1 LQNLV
6 DDNVLEIIWARF
18 LPAYFLNKPNF
29 LCDWIFFYFTAAHPA
44 KLVSTTAMFRA
55 VLVAAIAG
63 TAAAFAPSAPLGR
76 ATTGR
81 AVGVYPP

>member
-1 LQNLV
+1 V
-6 DDNVLEIIWARF
+6 TG
-18 LPAYFLNKPNF
+18 
-29 LCDWIFFYFTAAHPA
+29 FFSISPRLHHPQVVSSTA
-44 KLVSTTAMFRA
+44 AMFRS